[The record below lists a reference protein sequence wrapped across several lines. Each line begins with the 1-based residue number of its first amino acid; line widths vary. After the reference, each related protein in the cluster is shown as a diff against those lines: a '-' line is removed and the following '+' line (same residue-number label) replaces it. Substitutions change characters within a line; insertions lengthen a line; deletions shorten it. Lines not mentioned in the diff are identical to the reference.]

1 MTETIL
7 SRPQLAPGVRLR
19 WDDVRR
25 RHVLLYP
32 EGALTL
38 NETAADVLELCDGER
53 TIDDIAQELSSRYDG
68 TDVRA
73 DVERLVGAIAGRGL
87 VVDAD
92 T

>member
-7 SRPQLAPGVRLR
+7 RKPQLAAGVRLR
-19 WDDVRR
+19 WDEVRE

-38 NETAADVLELCDGER
+38 NETAANVLELCDGDR

-68 TDVRA
+68 ADVRA
-73 DVERLVGAIAGRGL
+73 DVESLVGAIAGRGL

-92 T
+92 A

>member
-1 MTETIL
+1 MTEAIL

-19 WDDVRR
+19 WDDVRE

-38 NETAADVLELCDGER
+38 NETAAGVLKLCDGER
-53 TIDDIAQELSSRYDG
+53 TIDDIAQELRSRYDG
-68 TDVRA
+68 ADVRA
-73 DVERLVGAIAGRGL
+73 DVESLVGAIAGRGL

>member
-19 WDDVRR
+19 WDDVRE

-38 NETAADVLELCDGER
+38 NETAANVLELCDGER

-68 TDVRA
+68 ADVRS
-73 DVERLVGAIAGRGL
+73 DVESLVGAIAGRGL

>member
-1 MTETIL
+1 VTETIL